1 MFGKKRDRD
10 KADMSPAENKKEGK
24 KKYDDQRTSTFS
36 TPKPSSSKE
45 AAAGGEGSDINT
57 PSVSTLGQSD
67 LERLAAKNSQTYAD
81 AAKKPAK
88 PQVDLNNLVYIQK
101 GQQRREPI
109 GQPLFLA
116 FMEYLD
122 NQVWSLNPE
131 TFKSI
136 RIDWSDHHLGRGLVA
151 CLDAATA
158 AFVKLK
164 AESFIHEGITVRGW
178 SRDEFGTQIVFQGFL
193 HSPVWKKKKASAT
206 IAKILKMNGLLNSG
220 KFQVITYQK
229 HLKGVFVRFEVCEG
243 LESAILQH
251 GLSLNCGICRLVLE
265 KRVQK
270 YEKITESDEDKLL
283 GDDEEEK

>member
-10 KADMSPAENKKEGK
+10 KADMSPLENKKDGK
-24 KKYDDQRTSTFS
+24 KKYDDQKSSAFS
-36 TPKPSSSKE
+36 TPTKPSTSME
-45 AAAGGEGSDINT
+45 ADGGEGGAINT
-57 PSVSTLGQSD
+57 PSVSTLGLSD
-67 LERLAAKNSQTYAD
+67 LEGLAAKNSQTYAE
-81 AAKKPAK
+81 AVKKPAK
-88 PQVDLNNLVYIQK
+88 PPLDVNNLVYIQQ

-116 FMEYLD
+116 FMEFLD

-131 TFKSI
+131 KFNLIK
-136 RIDWSDHHLGRGLVA
+136 IDWSDHHLGRGLVA
-151 CLDAATA
+151 CLDAGTA
-158 AFVKLK
+158 AFVKEK
-164 AESFIHEGITVRGW
+164 AESFNHEGKTVRGW

-193 HSPVWKKKKASAT
+193 HSPVWKKKRPSAT

-229 HLKGVFVRFEVCEG
+229 HPKGVFVRFEVCEG
-243 LESAILQH
+243 LESAILKH
-251 GLSLNCGICRLVLE
+251 GLSLNCGICRLVLQ

-270 YEKITESDEDKLL
+270 YEITESGEEKLL